1 MSYYGYGG
9 GGFTSGQ
16 STGNFEPVGRPGQ
29 YFGEQQK
36 IGSGT
41 WTWIATRQRWELSGG
56 QEYNDAVTKSP
67 QQVRQDVLA
76 SGGSQEEAD
85 AAAQNQVIVK
95 TNPTQNYLFN
105 QSTTTGAG
113 TVIRDVQSE
122 VGALEQIVNVT
133 DEGTSENIRATNAL
147 LENDAY
153 QATDDA
159 LITPENGYEIQPLI
173 VEDDDIIDEILNTP
187 PDPVV
192 IPQPDPVEAPQDI
205 PKTNNSSNTDWM
217 NFGVVNRTNPSN
229 LYKKI
234 DTDNNNVTIS
244 NTYPQEEDRNLTSQ
258 QFLSGVRTAYQGRGT
273 SNVSHTATSMNGGTH
288 TNTVNEKSKLF
299 TQNMSVPRPQKFGDV
314 GTNYQSY
321 NVVEKNLE
329 GRDTSLRFFLMFEGP
344 SNNVYMSK
352 QLKLD
357 LDAARRNGNPYF
369 TEHLIP
375 VIKANKNDLN
385 RFMVSFR
392 AKEQAWKNFSIGI
405 GLSAEVQNYSLDY
418 LPITDSLG
426 TEGGKVGEVEVF
438 KYLDSLIKSPPTGD
452 TARFIQPYRKGTVIG
467 TWWFS
472 QNPPGFGYEPD
483 DDAASLSERIRSAR
497 GAEGEVNVVTAN
509 TGEDITVV
517 GDTLDLT
524 LGETADLAADIGSG
538 NYDGTTTTGVLD
550 NDGDGT
556 ADSVANFADEL
567 EDSDGDGIFDAGAAG
582 ILTGNLG
589 GGSSGGSTS
598 TSSGNSSG
606 GSSNTSTGTSTTPTK
621 NPNNLSTEPI
631 GYAGSNNQ
639 RINYQG
645 EVWVWN
651 DNTGWQIEG
660 GFETFGGGT
669 TGGGI
674 IETAQADASSGTGT
688 TTSTSSGNTSTST
701 GITNSLTSNSGL
713 TSIGVNQPNTN
724 LSPFG
729 VSGTFNGQ
737 TRVNISDGKT
747 YVWNQ
752 NNSGRWTLYSSN
764 NTFGGL
770 TTGFSITL

>member
-16 STGNFEPVGRPGQ
+16 SSGNFEPVGRPGQ
-29 YFGEQQK
+29 YFGEQQR

-122 VGALEQIVNVT
+122 VGALVQIVNVT
-133 DEGTSENIRATNAL
+133 DEGTTENIRATNAL

-153 QATDDA
+153 QATDTA

-187 PDPVV
+187 LPDPVV
-192 IPQPDPVEAPQDI
+192 IPQSDPVEAPQDI
-205 PKTNNSSNTDWM
+205 PKTNNSSNTDWI
-217 NFGVVNRTNPSN
+217 NFGVVNRTKPSN

-288 TNTVNEKSKLF
+288 TNTVNKKSKLF

-344 SNNVYMSK
+344 GNNIYMSK

-375 VIKANKNDLN
+375 IIKVNKNDLN
-385 RFMVSFR
+385 RFMLSFR
-392 AKEQAWKNFSIGI
+392 AKEQVWKNFSIGI
-405 GLSAEVQNYSLDY
+405 GLSAEVKNYSLPY

-426 TEGGKVGEVEVF
+426 TEGGQTGEVEVF

-472 QNPPGFGYEPD
+472 QNPPGFGYEDD
-483 DDAASLSERIRSAR
+483 DDAASLSERIRNAK
-497 GAEGEVNVVTAN
+497 GAAGERNVVTAN
-509 TGEDITVV
+509 TGEDITIV

-550 NDGDGT
+550 NDGDGE

-567 EDSDGDGIFDAGAAG
+567 EDSDGDGIFDLGAAG
-582 ILTGNLG
+582 IIGGNLG
-589 GGSSGGSTS
+589 GSGTSTSSGGST
-598 TSSGNSSG
+598 G
-606 GSSNTSTGTSTTPTK
+606 TSTGGSTTTTTTTTR
-621 NPNNLSTEPI
+621 NPNNLSTAPF
-631 GYAGSNNQ
+631 GFAGSNNQ
-639 RINYQG
+639 RRNYQG

-660 GFETFGGGT
+660 GFDTIGGT
-669 TGGGI
+669 I
-674 IETAQADASSGTGT
+674 SSGTGGGGS
-688 TTSTSSGNTSTST
+688 STSSGNSTGGSNLISVGLGGTTSNVNTTTST
-701 GITNSLTSNSGL
+701 GGSNLISVGL
-713 TSIGVNQPNTN
+713 GGTPSSTN

-729 VSGTFNGQ
+729 VRGTFTGQ
-737 TRVNISDGKT
+737 RRVNPSDNRT